1 MKVEFSVGQ
10 WIAVAA
16 VTLALLTALL
26 GGVVWIIERMDPTR
40 EDLEREIRSVSNA
53 LTPARDTAGT
63 QRGTTREQM
72 DEVPGWG
79 IHETVAAYLEQ
90 SALEVALGAEG
101 RLEGPAAEW
110 FRAEAAE
117 AQFVFIG
124 EEHDVREVP
133 ILAGALWR
141 ELVPLGYKHVAVEAG
156 PWLGDRLDK
165 FTRFA
170 DQQALAHFREATL
183 PRLPNNSV
191 PPISEEDVAF
201 YKLLGSVS
209 GPHRK
214 SAAPLIWGLD
224 AEYRAA
230 PLLERL
236 AALSPRLAQRQ
247 AAQSLLEE
255 VGAAERSGDYNT
267 RAFRSAIEQV
277 IQQAGAKPET
287 EVRYIL
293 DALRWRITAPQEH
306 TSRDLKKELFLRQY
320 EAAKEEGEPKP
331 RVMFRLGAYHAARGL
346 MHDFGS
352 STLANFVGELAIAE
366 GSRMLNL
373 AIINCQDTS
382 PGDFPRPCTWEQQR
396 ALQPF
401 RSAAVADWTL
411 FDLRGLRAP
420 LRQARLNALQS
431 YPAGWEYWNL
441 VMSFDAVV
449 LLGRSEPSRL
459 AGE

>member
-1 MKVEFSVGQ
+1 MKVEVSVGQ
-10 WIAVAA
+10 WMAVAT
-16 VTLALLTALL
+16 VTLALMTALL
-26 GGVVWIIERMDPTR
+26 GGAVWIVERIDSTR
-40 EDLEREIRSVSNA
+40 KGLEREIRSVSNA
-53 LTPARDTAGT
+53 LTAARDTAGT
-63 QRGTTREQM
+63 QRGAMREQM
-72 DEVPGWG
+72 DEAQGRG
-79 IHETVAAYLEQ
+79 IHETVAAYLER
-90 SALEVALGAEG
+90 SALEVALNADGG
-101 RLEGPAAEW
+101 LEGPATEW
-110 FRAEAAE
+110 FRTEAAE

-133 ILAGALWR
+133 ILVGALWR
-141 ELVPLGYKHVAVEAG
+141 ELVPLGYKHVAIEAG

-165 FTRFA
+165 FARFA
-170 DQQALAHFREATL
+170 DQQALADFRGATL

-191 PPISEEDVAF
+191 PPISEEDIAF
-201 YKLLGSVS
+201 YRRLGSVS
-209 GPHRK
+209 GPHRR

-230 PLLERL
+230 PLLKRL
-236 AALSPRLAQRQ
+236 LELSPRLATLQ
-247 AAQSLLEE
+247 AAQSLLEQ

-267 RAFRSAIEQV
+267 RAFRGAIEQV
-277 IQQAGAKPET
+277 IQQARAEPET
-287 EVRYIL
+287 ELRYIL
-293 DALRWRITAPQEH
+293 DTLRWRIADPREH
-306 TSRDLKKELFLRQY
+306 TSRNLKKELFLRQY
-320 EAAKEEGEPKP
+320 DAAKEEGEPKP

-352 STLANFVGELAIAE
+352 STLANFVAELAIAE
-366 GSRMLNL
+366 RTRMLNL
-373 AIINCQDTS
+373 AIVNCQDTS

-396 ALQPF
+396 ALRPF

-441 VMSFDAVV
+441 VMSFDAVL
-449 LLGRSEPSRL
+449 LLGRSEPSRF

>member
-1 MKVEFSVGQ
+1 MKVEVSVGQ
-10 WIAVAA
+10 WMAVAT
-16 VTLALLTALL
+16 VTLALMTALL
-26 GGVVWIIERMDPTR
+26 GGAVWIVERIDSTR
-40 EDLEREIRSVSNA
+40 KGLEREIRSVSNA
-53 LTPARDTAGT
+53 PTAARGTAGT
-63 QRGTTREQM
+63 QRGATREQM
-72 DEVPGWG
+72 DEAQGRG
-79 IHETVAAYLEQ
+79 IHETVAAYLER
-90 SALEVALGAEG
+90 SALEVALNADGG
-101 RLEGPAAEW
+101 LEGPAAEW
-110 FRAEAAE
+110 FRTEAAE

-133 ILAGALWR
+133 ILVGALWR
-141 ELVPLGYKHVAVEAG
+141 ELVPLGYKHVAIEAG

-165 FTRFA
+165 FARFA
-170 DQQALAHFREATL
+170 DQQALADFRGATL

-191 PPISEEDVAF
+191 PPISEEDIAF
-201 YKLLGSVS
+201 YRRLGSVS
-209 GPHRK
+209 GPHRR

-224 AEYRAA
+224 TEYRAA
-230 PLLERL
+230 PLLKRL
-236 AALSPRLAQRQ
+236 LELSPRLQ
-247 AAQSLLEE
+247 AAQSLLEQ

-267 RAFRSAIEQV
+267 RAFRGAIEQV
-277 IQQAGAKPET
+277 IQQARAEPET
-287 EVRYIL
+287 ELRYIL
-293 DALRWRITAPQEH
+293 DALRWRIADPREH
-306 TSRDLKKELFLRQY
+306 TSRNLKKELFLRQY
-320 EAAKEEGEPKP
+320 DAATEEGEPKP

-352 STLANFVGELAIAE
+352 STLANFVAELAIAE
-366 GSRMLNL
+366 RTRMLNV
-373 AIINCQDTS
+373 AIVNCQDTS

-396 ALQPF
+396 ALRPF

-441 VMSFDAVV
+441 VMSFDAVL